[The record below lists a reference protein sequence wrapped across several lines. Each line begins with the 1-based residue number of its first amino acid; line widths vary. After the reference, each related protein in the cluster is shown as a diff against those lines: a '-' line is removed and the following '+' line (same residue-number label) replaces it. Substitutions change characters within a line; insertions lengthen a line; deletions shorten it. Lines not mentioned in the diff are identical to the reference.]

1 MARARP
7 SAKTGP
13 VNRDRLVI
21 RAKPLLKWSH
31 FTPRRNRA
39 QRGQQQNQR
48 PLPAPIS
55 PKFDRRALV
64 MPRQLLGLHVL
75 AGSVARKLRQ
85 RLSHVTKR
93 WRLVLIGNR
102 ARTLTWSVNLRPVSI
117 IVVSLALN

>member
-21 RAKPLLKWSH
+21 GAKPLLKWSH
-31 FTPRRNRA
+31 FTSRRNRA

-55 PKFDRRALV
+55 TEFDRRALL
-64 MPRQLLGLHVL
+64 MPCQLLGLHVL
-75 AGSVARKLRQ
+75 AGKPT
-85 RLSHVTKR
+85 RLEHAPFSTSGANVRFWHKAD
-93 WRLVLIGNR
+93 IPR
-102 ARTLTWSVNLRPVSI
+102 AS
-117 IVVSLALN
+117 